1 MNETANK
8 VYCTNRTECKD
19 VKLYNFTA
27 YGYDNMKCVRNCS
40 EYVWYNYNENNYCT
54 NQTTCDFEDEQLKH
68 LDKRNMTKECIETC

>member
-1 MNETANK
+1 MNETANN

-40 EYVWYNYNENNYCT
+40 EYVWYN
-54 NQTTCDFEDEQLKH
+54 
-68 LDKRNMTKECIETC
+68 